1 MCIVGLTPLDHS
13 SPDRDDGMRA
23 ACGVNAVIPVGNT
36 ISRVSA
42 HRAVGEHDLQLAEDH
57 IPILTL
63 GGIHEYKGINTCKG
77 AILTGVDL
85 WRDLFTDLTD
95 QFRRVLYI
103 VQAFDLLR
111 NVAPAMKTG
120 SE

>member
-63 GGIHEYKGINTCKG
+63 GNIHEYKGINTCKG
-77 AILTGVDL
+77 RFCQALTSGAIFSLILLTSSGEISTSYRL
-85 WRDLFTDLTD
+85 LIGSAMS
-95 QFRRVLYI
+95 RR
-103 VQAFDLLR
+103 Q
-111 NVAPAMKTG
+111 
-120 SE
+120 